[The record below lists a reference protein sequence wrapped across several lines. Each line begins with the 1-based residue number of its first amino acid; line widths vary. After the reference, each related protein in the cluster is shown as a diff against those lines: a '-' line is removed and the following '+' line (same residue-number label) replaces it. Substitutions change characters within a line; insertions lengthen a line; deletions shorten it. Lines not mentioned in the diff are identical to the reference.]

1 MVPPLGQDRCG
12 GDRTAG
18 VPAALDIGHGSKG
31 QPLCPALWL
40 GFGDELQFWLDF
52 TIKFISLFY
61 DLILGESSRQSPR
74 HVSQTALSSD
84 MAHG

>member
-1 MVPPLGQDRCG
+1 MGPRDSLSVQPFGWALGN
-12 GDRTAG
+12 
-18 VPAALDIGHGSKG
+18 
-31 QPLCPALWL
+31 
-40 GFGDELQFWLDF
+40 ELQFWLDF

-74 HVSQTALSSD
+74 HGSQTALSSD